1 MLAYWMMESF
11 KHVNTRC
18 RDKKLQE
25 EAWVISVRAGGVK
38 VLVPR
43 YGIESNLRITADDSE
58 EARKSFVY
66 DDEVHVVYLVHSN
79 WVFPH
84 NAILVNCL

>member
-1 MLAYWMMESF
+1 MESF
-11 KHVNTRC
+11 KHFNTRR

-58 EARKSFVY
+58 ETRKSFVY
-66 DDEVHVVYLVHSN
+66 DDEVHVVYFVRSN
-79 WVFPH
+79 WGYPH
-84 NAILVNCL
+84 SAILVHCL